1 MKLIIV
7 EQQLDSN
14 NTAIKA
20 YPRAHMH
27 RDSDLRV
34 GMSAAPGYSGHMSK
48 KTTTAPAE
56 STLPF
61 RRRSKYVMKGAAG
74 SGPLDNKT
82 ECRNLV
88 TSYNKHSHQTNNT
101 PSN

>member
-1 MKLIIV
+1 MDNK
-7 EQQLDSN
+7 
-14 NTAIKA
+14 AIKA

-34 GMSAAPGYSGHMSK
+34 GMSAAPGYSRHMSK

-61 RRRSKYVMKGAAG
+61 RRRRVYGANEMTKG
-74 SGPLDNKT
+74 
-82 ECRNLV
+82 
-88 TSYNKHSHQTNNT
+88 
-101 PSN
+101 